1 MYIFKK
7 VVDLQDFL
15 AQKRE
20 KGLKIGF
27 VPTMGALHKG
37 HISLIDASNKDSDIT
52 VCSIFVNPTQF
63 DNAEDLQKYTRN
75 LPKDAEMLG
84 MAQTDVLFAPSVQE
98 IYPPE
103 LVTEIHLE
111 FGQLT
116 KVMEGR
122 FRTGHF
128 EGMVQVV
135 SRLLDIVGP
144 DSLYM
149 GQKDFQQAAIV
160 KNMLQQQERSVRLV
174 ACPIIRE
181 GHGLAMSSRNT
192 RLSDH
197 DRQIAK
203 AIHEALLE
211 AKAHLGSRSILE
223 IKNKAIA
230 DLEAAGFKSEYFEIV
245 DGESLISLTDATDS
259 PFVVA
264 CVAAYIGGVRLIDN
278 MILKESN
285 HN

>member
-7 VVDLQDFL
+7 VADLQEYL
-15 AQKRE
+15 AQKRNN
-20 KGLKIGF
+20 GLKIGF
-27 VPTMGALHKG
+27 VPTMGALHEG
-37 HISLIDASNKDSDIT
+37 HISLIDASNKESDIT

-84 MAQTDVLFAPSVQE
+84 LAQTDVLFAPSVQE
-98 IYPPE
+98 IYPPD

-116 KVMEGR
+116 KVLEGK

-135 SRLLDIVGP
+135 SRLLDIVEP
-144 DSLYM
+144 SSLYM

-160 KNMLQQQERSVRLV
+160 KNMIQQQERPVRLV

-181 GHGLAMSSRNT
+181 DHGLAMSSRNT
-192 RLSDH
+192 RLSDE
-197 DRQIAK
+197 DRQKAK
-203 AIHEALLE
+203 AIHKALLE
-211 AKAHLGSRSILE
+211 VKKQLSKVSIAE
-223 IKNKAIA
+223 IKMKAIA
-230 DLEAAGFKSEYFEIV
+230 DLEAVGFKSEYFEIV
-245 DGESLISLTDATDS
+245 DGDSLISLTQASDS
-259 PFVVA
+259 QYIVA
-264 CVAAYIGGVRLIDN
+264 CVAAYMGEVRLIDN
-278 MILKESN
+278 MILREG
-285 HN
+285 